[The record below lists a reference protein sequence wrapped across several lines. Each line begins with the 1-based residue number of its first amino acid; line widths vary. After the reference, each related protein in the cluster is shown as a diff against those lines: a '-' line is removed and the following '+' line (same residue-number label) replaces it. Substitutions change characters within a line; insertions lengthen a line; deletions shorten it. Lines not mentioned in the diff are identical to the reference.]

1 MREVTSGTDRVTEIA
16 DDEGL
21 LSAELR
27 QLGETRADP
36 DFETL
41 HRTYSRR
48 LFKQIIAITR
58 HHADAEDALQDAF
71 HNALRGS
78 ASLRET
84 MSSLLMAEQNRDQL
98 RSDEGPTTPDCKRTF
113 IRKPRRFRRT
123 GARPRCPG
131 SGLVSRGFMQC

>member
-1 MREVTSGTDRVTEIA
+1 VREVTSGTDRSTGIA

-58 HHADAEDALQDAF
+58 HHADAEDALQDDF
-71 HNALRGS
+71 HNDYVALP
-78 ASLRET
+78 L
-84 MSSLLMAEQNRDQL
+84 
-98 RSDEGPTTPDCKRTF
+98 F
-113 IRKPRRFRRT
+113 
-123 GARPRCPG
+123 
-131 SGLVSRGFMQC
+131 